1 MNRLTDIQ
9 EILNY
14 FELVQ
19 KHPRNVSREFEEDS
33 SSRTTDIQ
41 RLPNFSKEVR
51 Q

>member
-19 KHPRNVSREFEEDS
+19 KHPGNVSQRIEEDS
-33 SSRTTDIQ
+33 SSTTGDIQ
-41 RLPNFSKEVR
+41 R
-51 Q
+51 